1 MNVSITQNHPPA
13 VEGTSAKISVKLI
26 VGIFFTLLG
35 VLLTL
40 DNLDL
45 ANADNILP
53 YWPLVLVAIG
63 VLKLRDRRSRTFAIL
78 AIVAGALLVVFN
90 TGFLSFSVFDLW
102 PVILILAGLAIVAR
116 AFGLRAPALT
126 VGPASTI
133 WAILGVRKEKVTT
146 RNFTGGR
153 IIAFMGGC
161 ELDLTKADMEQG
173 PAEIEIIVI
182 WGGIE
187 IKVPEGWEVIG
198 NTVPIMG
205 GAEIKTKAAPGGR
218 RLIVNGLA
226 IMAGIEIKSMA
237 AEAI

>member
-1 MNVSITQNHPPA
+1 MNVSITQQQPPA
-13 VEGTSAKISVKLI
+13 EVSTGISVKLI
-26 VGIFFTLLG
+26 IGIFFTLLG
-35 VLLTL
+35 VVLTL

-45 ANADNILP
+45 ADADQLLP
-53 YWPLVLVAIG
+53 WWPLFLVAIG
-63 VLKLRDRRSRTFAIL
+63 IVKFQDRSSRTLGII
-78 AIVAGALLVVFN
+78 AIVAGAVLTIFN
-90 TGFLSFSVFDLW
+90 TGFLSFSIFDLW
-102 PVILILAGLAIVAR
+102 PVFLIVAGLAIVAR
-116 AFGLRAPALT
+116 AFGFQTPALA
-126 VGPASTI
+126 GASSSTT
-133 WAILGVRKEKVTT
+133 WAVFGVRKEKVTSH
-146 RNFTGGR
+146 NYAGGR

-161 ELDLTKADMEQG
+161 ELDLTKADMENG
-173 PAEIEIIVI
+173 PAELEIVVV

-226 IMAGIEIKSMA
+226 IMAGIEIKSVP

>member
-1 MNVSITQNHPPA
+1 MNVSITQNQP
-13 VEGTSAKISVKLI
+13 GTKVSIKLV

-45 ANADNILP
+45 IYADSILA

-63 VLKLRDRRSRTFAIL
+63 VLKLQNRRSRTFAIL
-78 AIVAGALLVVFN
+78 AIVAGVLLVVFN
-90 TGFLSFSVFDLW
+90 TGFISVSIFDLW
-102 PVILILAGLAIVAR
+102 PVVLILAGLGVVAH
-116 AFGLRAPALT
+116 AFGLRAPSLT
-126 VGPASTI
+126 SDSASTI

-146 RNFTGGR
+146 RDFAGGR

-173 PAEIEIIVI
+173 PAEIEIIVV

-218 RLIVNGLA
+218 KLIVNGLA
-226 IMAGIEIKSMA
+226 IMAGIEIKSVA